1 MRERILETAKK
12 ERSAHHH
19 HEKSKIQPLTQDY
32 KLGVRRATKS
42 FNQNVWRWT
51 RLQTDETREKDE
63 KSEIIMAKKKLC
75 KGIQLIARMLDLPP
89 FS

>member
-1 MRERILETAKK
+1 MDCKYWEKLFNIRGKREIRMRERILETAKK

-42 FNQNVWRWT
+42 FNQNV
-51 RLQTDETREKDE
+51 
-63 KSEIIMAKKKLC
+63 
-75 KGIQLIARMLDLPP
+75 
-89 FS
+89 